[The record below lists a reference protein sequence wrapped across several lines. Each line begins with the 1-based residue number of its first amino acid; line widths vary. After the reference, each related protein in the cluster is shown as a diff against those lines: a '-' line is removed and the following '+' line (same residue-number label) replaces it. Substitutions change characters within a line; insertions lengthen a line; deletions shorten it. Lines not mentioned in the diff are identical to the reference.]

1 MNSLLSLR
9 TTSAKPNQTVA
20 RRLRSSDSAAA
31 RLHAGRIAE
40 GRGRSD
46 HSCWHYGLHI
56 SRCRSMESRL
66 CRGQR
71 LQLTDLLYLQARAVK
86 PRTCLCTTRLCRRPR
101 GVTPD
106 VLQSVGRRPLHLSNR
121 KKAEHKGDL
130 AHKRG
135 PEATRQTA
143 EHMLR
148 GLGLRVCCMR
158 WPLAKPTPAQT
169 DRLPGQ
175 RLPQLRLATSASDG
189 RPGSVPDQLA
199 QCFHIARLH
208 WKETIRSPHGQKSR
222 VRGSGGLWC
231 PQRTAAGFPDP
242 TCRRPV

>member
-86 PRTCLCTTRLCRRPR
+86 PRTYLCTMRLCRRPG

-121 KKAEHKGDL
+121 KKAEHKGDSKSWCQSDL
-130 AHKRG
+130 ARDPVAHKRG

-169 DRLPGQ
+169 D
-175 RLPQLRLATSASDG
+175 QLFGAS
-189 RPGSVPDQLA
+189 
-199 QCFHIARLH
+199 
-208 WKETIRSPHGQKSR
+208 
-222 VRGSGGLWC
+222 GSGL
-231 PQRTAAGFPDP
+231 
-242 TCRRPV
+242 VV